1 MSVPEEYKQELVG
14 ASISFMQTVSSIYG
28 PDRGQE
34 LWSAIADAI
43 DPDLK
48 NEIFMT
54 MLTGHYQSDK
64 IKITNPYLGPLSN
77 KVAVVRAIRK
87 YDKRRLNLREA
98 MNITDN
104 LADAGT
110 SILEVEHQVQPDA
123 RAEFRQLGMVI

>member
-14 ASISFMQTVSSIYG
+14 ASISFMQTISSIYG
-28 PDRGQE
+28 PDQGQA
-34 LWSAIADAI
+34 LWCAIADAI
-43 DPDLK
+43 DPELK

-54 MLTGHYQSDK
+54 MLVGHYQSDK

-77 KVAVVRAIRK
+77 KVAVVRAVRK

-98 MNITDN
+98 MNIADS

-110 SILEVEHQVQPDA
+110 GIVEVEHQVQSDA
-123 RAEFRQLGMVI
+123 RAEFRQLGLVI